1 MQYVQSL
8 FNKPIYLVGGA
19 VRDLALNLQP
29 KDYDFS
35 SALTTEE
42 VREQIKGKHKVY
54 AMGER
59 HGTLM
64 FIYQGNKIELTT
76 FRTEIY
82 TTGSRQPKV
91 EFVND
96 LVKDLGRRDSTMNAM
111 AINCTDF
118 KVIDPF
124 EGLNDIENKIVR
136 SVMPPK
142 MMIKDDPLRI
152 LRVIRQS
159 LAYGFEID
167 PLLRKRLKSM
177 SSYLLTL
184 SKERLVE
191 ELDNILS
198 LDHKDSLYLTI
209 LWELNVFKYI
219 IPELHLQY
227 KYDQNSPYHD
237 HELHIHT
244 SLVTHATPSD
254 NLILRWAALLHDV
267 GKLFVWSENK
277 RGYYNYIMH
286 DVLGADIAKKTAIHL
301 KWSGERRD
309 AVTELVGGHL
319 SDDSALKIYDNANK
333 KEKNDE
339 KEEST

>member
-8 FNKPIYLVGGA
+8 FDKPIYLVGGA
-19 VRDLALNLQP
+19 VRDLALDLQP

-35 SALTTEE
+35 SVLTTEE

-54 AMGER
+54 AMGEK

-64 FIYQGNKIELTT
+64 FVYQGNKIELTT

-91 EFVND
+91 EFVID
-96 LVKDLGRRDSTMNAM
+96 LIKDLGRRDSTMNAI
-111 AINCTDF
+111 AISCTDF
-118 KVIDPF
+118 SITDPF
-124 EGLNDIENKIVR
+124 KGLDDIKNKIVR
-136 SVMPPK
+136 SVMPSK
-142 MMIKDDPLRI
+142 IMIKDDPLRI

-159 LAYGFEID
+159 LRYGFKID

-184 SKERLVE
+184 SKERLMD

-198 LDHKDSLYLTI
+198 LVHDDPLYLTI
-209 LWELNVFKYI
+209 LWELDVFKFI

-244 SLVTHATPSD
+244 SLVTFATPND
-254 NLILRWAALLHDV
+254 DLTLRWAALLHDV
-267 GKLFVWSENK
+267 GKPFVWTKNK

-286 DVLGADIAKKTAIHL
+286 DILGADIAKKTAIHL
-301 KWSGERRD
+301 KWSSKRKD
-309 AVTELVGGHL
+309 AVVKLVGRHL
-319 SDDSALKIYDNANK
+319 EDDSVLKIYDNANK

-339 KEEST
+339 KETT